1 MRAAACRDLVDQGS
15 GGPAAFIYG
24 QDGTWANGIALALR
38 RQHVYYR
45 TPATLLA
52 GEQQHVFYTGADHN
66 VNHAYRDPNLGI
78 NTDQWTFD
86 GQGG

>member
-1 MRAAACRDLVDQGS
+1 
-15 GGPAAFIYG
+15 
-24 QDGTWANGIALALR
+24 
-38 RQHVYYR
+38 VYYR

-66 VNHAYRDPNLGI
+66 VHHAYWDPNLGI